1 MAYQQAHTGIRK
13 LFVGRRW
20 STGYIGATSCTVK
33 RATRADLRL
42 TPLSLQ
48 PHPLSLASTFSPSPP
63 LSLSLS
69 LFSPFSSSVL
79 LVSRSPSLVRPS
91 NPPPACS
98 LARTLAYSA
107 LLHSAP
113 FCSVL
118 FCSLCSSL
126 LSRPSFGGPAHSLAR
141 SLVRPLA
148 RSALS
153 SLSADAATPARLT
166 QPNPRAN
173 FIPRRLTTTDGRR
186 RPRRRRRRHRT
197 RVTRHAVSTVT
208 VCSCVLRSRFFLAR
222 RPSTKT
228 SNCLQQYSGSRSDR
242 VPA

>member
-42 TPLSLQ
+42 TPLSL
-48 PHPLSLASTFSPSPP
+48 PLSFP
-63 LSLSLS
+63 LSPALW
-69 LFSPFSSSVL
+69 LF
-79 LVSRSPSLVRPS
+79 VSRSPSLVCPS
-91 NPPPACS
+91 TP
-98 LARTLAYSA
+98 LARSNAR
-107 LLHSAP
+107 LLRSVP
-113 FCSVL
+113 FCSLL
-118 FCSLCSSL
+118 FSP
-126 LSRPSFGGPAHSLAR
+126 LSPLFRRLAR
-141 SLVRPLA
+141 SLA

-208 VCSCVLRSRFFLAR
+208 VCSCVLRSVFSRVVHLRLPRTAIR
-222 RPSTKT
+222 IPVHEWQS
-228 SNCLQQYSGSRSDR
+228 SGCGDSHREREKEGTLGNRKEKKS
-242 VPA
+242 

>member
-48 PHPLSLASTFSPSPP
+48 PHPLPRYAISLDLPFSLPLSFLLSPAPQSVAPRSPSVLFP
-63 LSLSLS
+63 LRSAPSSTLFSLSLS
-69 LFSPFSSSVL
+69 L
-79 LVSRSPSLVRPS
+79 
-91 NPPPACS
+91 PPLPRTRLARS
-98 LARTLAYSA
+98 LARALSA
-107 LLHSAP
+107 
-113 FCSVL
+113 
-118 FCSLCSSL
+118 L
-126 LSRPSFGGPAHSLAR
+126 LSRPSLH
-141 SLVRPLA
+141 
-148 RSALS
+148 
-153 SLSADAATPARLT
+153 ADAATPARLT

-197 RVTRHAVSTVT
+197 RVTRHAVST
-208 VCSCVLRSRFFLAR
+208 SLPCVRAFSVRFFR
-222 RPSTKT
+222 
-228 SNCLQQYSGSRSDR
+228 GSSDDY
-242 VPA
+242 PPTLYI